1 MVIALLVLSGL
12 FLSTFL
18 ILQVRS
24 YRKLQRQTRLMF
36 LQGQEIKKQV
46 LELQQQNNQLEK
58 LNNEKQLIISVVS
71 HDFKGPFNR
80 IFALAQLLSLTGDNL
95 TDEQRD
101 YLGKIHQIVAD
112 GLNMLRNLLDNRR
125 LEEKGIELVPEELNV
140 PSVIASLVKNY
151 VVIAEKKKIQIRLE
165 GPPQVLLVTDKTCL
179 TRIAD
184 NLLSNAIKFS
194 PPQKQIVVS
203 VWEKEG
209 IVEISVKDEGPGIT
223 EGDRGKLFQKY
234 QRLTSRPTGGETS
247 TGLGLYLIKAM
258 VNKMK
263 SDIICESEEGK
274 GATFT
279 VRLRALTNG

>member
-12 FLSTFL
+12 LLSALL

-24 YRKLQRQTRLMF
+24 YRKLKLQTRLMF

-46 LELQQQNNQLEK
+46 LKLQQQNSQLEK
-58 LNNEKQLIISVVS
+58 LNHEKQIIISIVS

-80 IFALAQLLSLTGDNL
+80 IFALAQLLSLSGDNL
-95 TDEQRD
+95 TDEQQD

-112 GLNMLRNLLDNRR
+112 GLIMLRNLLDNRR
-125 LEEKGIELVPEELNV
+125 LEEKGIELVPEVLNV
-140 PSVIASLVKNY
+140 PAVIASMVKNY
-151 VVIAEKKKIQIRLE
+151 LVVAAKKKIQIILE
-165 GPPQVLLVTDKTCL
+165 GPPRVLLMTDKTCL

-203 VWEKEG
+203 VWEKG
-209 IVEISVKDEGPGIT
+209 DIVEISVKDEGPGIA
-223 EGDRGKLFQKY
+223 EADRGKLFQKY
-234 QRLTSRPTGGETS
+234 QKLTARPTGGESS

-263 SDIICESEEGK
+263 SEILCVSEGGQ

>member
-24 YRKLQRQTRLMF
+24 YRKLKRQTRLMF

-80 IFALAQLLSLTGDNL
+80 IFALAQLLSLSGDNL

-125 LEEKGIELVPEELNV
+125 LDEKGIELVPETLNV
-140 PSVIASLVKNY
+140 PAVIASLVKNY
-151 VVIAEKKKIQIRLE
+151 L
-165 GPPQVLLVTDKTCL
+165 
-179 TRIAD
+179 
-184 NLLSNAIKFS
+184 
-194 PPQKQIVVS
+194 
-203 VWEKEG
+203 
-209 IVEISVKDEGPGIT
+209 
-223 EGDRGKLFQKY
+223 
-234 QRLTSRPTGGETS
+234 
-247 TGLGLYLIKAM
+247 
-258 VNKMK
+258 
-263 SDIICESEEGK
+263 
-274 GATFT
+274 
-279 VRLRALTNG
+279 